1 MIEYLLIIIP
11 LVYHILIKF
20 INRRSILSIKL
31 EKELDE
37 NNIYIITDSL
47 YKNKE
52 KFLFLGIFYNSMCEL
67 CNIPNIIDVTDEN
80 DIKYMINKVEANSSI
95 NFILDSNTHEN
106 SYLNFLIFLI
116 KRNNIKIKS
125 YIPVTTKGSSVLLA
139 LSSNELF
146 LNWNSYL
153 SPLTNLSDNDKNGLS
168 IDYQEENQKKSIL
181 DYNDIN
187 FLLQKFFTN
196 KKYLI
201 NKIRNNFLLSSCSN
215 IFYDHKDLKKLG
227 FPVQGKISDDIKNIY
242 QKFKLL
248 KIK

>member
-80 DIKYMINKVEANSSI
+80 DIKYMINKIEANSSI
-95 NFILDSNTHEN
+95 NFILDSNTDEN
-106 SYLNFLIFLI
+106 SSLNLLNFLI

-153 SPLTNLSDNDKNGLS
+153 SPLTNLTDSDKNGLS

-187 FLLQKFFTN
+187 FLIQKFFTS